1 MFLFRTVCVEG
12 RVLPTPRRG
21 KWFSPTSLAA
31 DHRVRGNHPLPSGLR
46 VRRPQSFTITP
57 CRVATLHCQGRA
69 KALLF
74 LMRIVIVTSS
84 SNRSG
89 GTRQALYQARGLAER
104 GHDVT
109 LALPEN
115 SSFWELAP
123 DPWWRAGMEALLF
136 RQGVARV
143 PAIVHAFHNR
153 AVKRVALWGLW
164 WRRRGVAC
172 VAHRGVLY
180 RPGNPLPYLSPA
192 MRAVIVNSRACAKAL
207 RHCTP
212 KRKIHLVANAV
223 PDERITPTLPAE
235 EVRRRLGLGADTP
248 CFVYVGNDSRVKG
261 AEELIRAFAAADL
274 PDVRLI
280 MLGVSPERWRPLG
293 ESLGADL
300 VLPGSVENVSDYM
313 QLADAFVFPTNLD
326 SAPNT
331 LLEAIRMGLPVLA
344 TAVGG
349 VPEIMDGNG
358 LLVPPG
364 DARALTEALRGMAS
378 DPGRR
383 AVWGRRSLALG
394 RKFSVEARCAAL
406 ETIYESV
413 L

>member
-1 MFLFRTVCVEG
+1 
-12 RVLPTPRRG
+12 
-21 KWFSPTSLAA
+21 
-31 DHRVRGNHPLPSGLR
+31 
-46 VRRPQSFTITP
+46 
-57 CRVATLHCQGRA
+57 
-69 KALLF
+69 
-74 LMRIVIVTSS
+74 MRILIVTSS
-84 SNRSG
+84 GNRSG
-89 GTRQALYQARGLAER
+89 GTRQALYQARGLADR
-104 GHDVT
+104 GHEVI
-109 LALPEN
+109 LALPEK
-115 SSFWELAP
+115 SSFWELPP
-123 DPWWRAGMEALLF
+123 DPLWRPLPDDARGWRAGMEALLF
-136 RQGVARV
+136 PHGETHI
-143 PAIVHAFHNR
+143 PTIVHAFHNR

-192 MRAVIVNSRACAKAL
+192 MRAVIVNSGACAKAL
-207 RHCTP
+207 SHCTP
-212 KRKIHLVANAV
+212 KRKIRLVANAV
-223 PDERITPTLPAE
+223 PDARITPTLPAE
-235 EVRRRLGLGADTP
+235 EVRRRLGLGATEP

-293 ESLGADL
+293 ASLGVDL

-364 DARALTEALRGMAS
+364 DASALIGALREMAG
-378 DPGRR
+378 DPQRR
-383 AVWGRRSLALG
+383 AVWGRQSLAIG

-406 ETIYESV
+406 EAIYESV